1 MRVKILGAV
10 ANYVIVA
17 LSKIKDKKSLLLKA
31 AFTTTEVEFL
41 IDMRPE
47 ITAMQI
53 SDFGVRF
60 NKELLEKGYFNMDD
74 NKDIISEINL
84 IKDGGKYVIKKKDQK
99 KGGKDV
105 VKQKKGGKFKDF
117 IWVIIYRAV
126 VILFLLAALNDT
138 QEIKKKIEHIEENFT
153 VEGSK

>member
-17 LSKIKDKKSLLLKA
+17 LRKIKDKKSLLLKA
-31 AFTTTEVEFL
+31 GFATTDVEFL

-74 NKDIISEINL
+74 NKDIISEITL
-84 IKDGGKYVIKKKDQK
+84 IKEGGKYVIKKKDQK
-99 KGGKDV
+99 KKGKDV
-105 VKQKKGGKFKDF
+105 VKQKKGGKSWIKT
-117 IWVIIYRAV
+117 
-126 VILFLLAALNDT
+126 LF
-138 QEIKKKIEHIEENFT
+138 
-153 VEGSK
+153 G